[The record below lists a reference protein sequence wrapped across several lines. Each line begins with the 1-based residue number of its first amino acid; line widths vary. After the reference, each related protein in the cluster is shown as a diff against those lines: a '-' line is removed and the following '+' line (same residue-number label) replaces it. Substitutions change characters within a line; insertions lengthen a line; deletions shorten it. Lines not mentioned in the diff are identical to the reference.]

1 MFNLNKSLA
10 KLQSFL
16 KENDLQKKQVDS
28 SLPTKTT
35 VQKKIRSNGFS
46 NKRTKNNPNTSN
58 GTEERRGVLMIKN
71 FPHGFYEQQMY
82 EYFSQFGEVTRLKI
96 MRSRKTGKP
105 KNYGFIEFRFEDV
118 AEIAAQTMD
127 NYLMFD
133 RIVKCRML
141 PLEKVNANIFKN
153 WNRPFVSSVEKHRL
167 THNQPKTTRQELRMV
182 QRQLRRIGKMN
193 NLLAENGIE
202 FETVII
208 NRPTDLELAIDNN
221 DKTDVDNVQ
230 TQSIKSKSKHKL
242 SQSSTT
248 DSMPIEMIRMIR
260 PKTAC
265 LSTLLK
271 RKRLINAKFMK
282 MKAGFRV

>member
-96 MRSRKTGKP
+96 MRSRKVFLFLFFT
-105 KNYGFIEFRFEDV
+105 
-118 AEIAAQTMD
+118 
-127 NYLMFD
+127 
-133 RIVKCRML
+133 
-141 PLEKVNANIFKN
+141 
-153 WNRPFVSSVEKHRL
+153 
-167 THNQPKTTRQELRMV
+167 
-182 QRQLRRIGKMN
+182 
-193 NLLAENGIE
+193 
-202 FETVII
+202 
-208 NRPTDLELAIDNN
+208 
-221 DKTDVDNVQ
+221 
-230 TQSIKSKSKHKL
+230 
-242 SQSSTT
+242 
-248 DSMPIEMIRMIR
+248 
-260 PKTAC
+260 
-265 LSTLLK
+265 
-271 RKRLINAKFMK
+271 
-282 MKAGFRV
+282 